1 MKRIEKKNIK
11 KSMLRQ
17 SACSLLLAAAT
28 LAGIASPAL
37 AQEGPKEEDFF
48 KIMNVPTPEGH
59 LLEVGGMAML
69 PNGDLGISTRRG
81 DVFIVENPTSR
92 RPYFRR
98 FASGLHEVLGLAYK
112 DGAL

>member
-11 KSMLRQ
+11 KSTLRQ
-17 SACSLLLAAAT
+17 SAWSLLLAAAT